1 MLERLLAEIHS
12 GGPLEI
18 NSLAARLDA
27 SPAMVAAL
35 LEHLERLGYIQ
46 PYQDTC
52 GDGCRGCSLSEMC
65 SPGASPRKVRLW
77 RSAE

>member
-1 MLERLLAEIHS
+1 MLERLLAEIRS

-18 NSLAARLDA
+18 NSLAARLGA

-46 PYQDTC
+46 PYEDAC
-52 GDGCRGCSLSEMC
+52 GDGCRGCSLSETC
-65 SPGASPRKVRLW
+65 SPGASLGKVRLW
-77 RSAE
+77 RSA

>member
-1 MLERLLAEIHS
+1 MLERLLAEIRS

-18 NSLAARLDA
+18 NSLATRLET

-46 PYQDTC
+46 AYEDAC
-52 GDGCRGCSLSEMC
+52 GDGCRGCSLSQTC
-65 SPGASPRKVRLW
+65 SPGASLGKVRLW
-77 RSAE
+77 KAG

>member
-1 MLERLLAEIHS
+1 MLERLLAEIRN

-18 NSLAARLDA
+18 NSLAARLGV

-46 PYQDTC
+46 PYEDAC
-52 GDGCRGCSLSEMC
+52 GDGCRGCSLSETC
-65 SPGASPRKVRLW
+65 SPGASPGKVRLW
-77 RSAE
+77 RSA